1 MELDF
6 VLSKEKKAPSGKTE
20 LIYDL
25 AIIGGGPAGM
35 TAAVYA
41 ARKKLKTLLISK
53 DLGGQVLWTTEVENY
68 MGYQYI
74 QGRQLMDKFKEQVRQ
89 FPIDQEIGE
98 EVQKLSKDEKFFA
111 ILTRT
116 GKKFRAKT
124 VIIASGKRSRP
135 LNVPGEKRLI
145 GRGVSYCSIC
155 DAPFFE
161 GKEVAVIGGGNSA
174 FEAALDLVK
183 IASRIYLIDI
193 ASSWRADSI
202 LVEQI
207 EKEKKKVTFFPAH
220 RIKEIEGK
228 DKLQGMTIESS
239 NRKETK
245 HLSVQGVFIEIG
257 LVPNS
262 EFARSLVKLN
272 QIGEIV
278 VDCSNHTSIPG
289 LFAAGDVSSVP
300 EKQIII
306 AAGEGAK
313 ATLIAHQYLMRL
325 K

>member
-1 MELDF
+1 M
-6 VLSKEKKAPSGKTE
+6 
-20 LIYDL
+20 YDL

-116 GKKFRAKT
+116 GKKFRAKA

>member
-6 VLSKEKKAPSGKTE
+6 ILSKEEKGPAGKTG

-41 ARKKLKTLLISK
+41 ARKKINTLLISK
-53 DLGGQVLWTTEVENY
+53 DLGGQVLSTTEVENY

-74 QGRQLMDKFKEQVRQ
+74 EGRQLMNKFKEQMRH

-98 EVQKLSKDEKFFA
+98 EIEKLDKEEKLFSL
-111 ILTRT
+111 LTPT

-124 VIIASGKRSRP
+124 VIIASGKRSRS
-135 LNVPGEKRLI
+135 LNIPGEKKLV

-161 GKEVAVIGGGNSA
+161 GKEVAIIGGGNSA

-193 ASSWRADSI
+193 APSWRADPI

-207 EKEKKKVTFFPAH
+207 ERKKEKVTFFPAH

-228 DKLQGMTIESS
+228 DKLEGITIESL
-239 NRKETK
+239 NKKETK

-262 EFARSLVKLN
+262 EFARSLVELN

-278 VDCSNHTSIPG
+278 VDCGNHTSIPG

>member
-6 VLSKEKKAPSGKTE
+6 ILSKEEAKSTGKRE
-20 LIYDL
+20 LTYDVV
-25 AIIGGGPAGM
+25 IIGGGPAGM

-41 ARKKLKTLLISK
+41 ARKRLKTLLISK
-53 DLGGQVLWTTEVENY
+53 DLGGQVVLTSEVENY

-74 QGRQLMDKFKEQVRQ
+74 EGGELVNKFKEQVSH
-89 FPIDQEIGE
+89 FTIDQEIGE
-98 EVQKLSKDEKFFA
+98 EVEKLDKEGEIFSIF
-111 ILTRT
+111 TRG
-116 GKKFRAKT
+116 GKRFRGRTA
-124 VIIASGKRSRP
+124 IIASGKRSRP
-135 LNVPGEKRLI
+135 LNVPGEKRLT
-145 GRGVSYCSIC
+145 GRGVSYCSVC

-183 IASRIYLIDI
+183 IAPKIYLIDI
-193 ASSWRADSI
+193 ASTWMADPV
-202 LVEQI
+202 LVQQI
-207 EKEKKKVTFFPAH
+207 EEESKVATFPQH
-220 RIKEIEGK
+220 KVNEIRGDDRVESIV
-228 DKLQGMTIESS
+228 IEPVDGDEAKS
-239 NRKETK
+239 
-245 HLSVQGVFIEIG
+245 LSVEGVFIEIG
-257 LVPNS
+257 LIPNS

-272 QIGEIV
+272 QMGEIA

>member
-6 VLSKEKKAPSGKTE
+6 ILSKEEEGPAGKTE
-20 LIYDL
+20 LTYDL

-53 DLGGQVLWTTEVENY
+53 DLGGQVLSTTEVENY

-74 QGRQLMDKFKEQVRQ
+74 EGRQLMDKFKEQMRH

-98 EVQKLSKDEKFFA
+98 EIEKLDKEEKIFSL
-111 ILTRT
+111 LTRT

-124 VIIASGKRSRP
+124 VIIASGKRSRS
-135 LNVPGEKRLI
+135 LNVPGEKKLV
-145 GRGVSYCSIC
+145 GRGISYCSIC

-183 IASRIYLIDI
+183 IVSRIYLIDI
-193 ASSWRADSI
+193 ASSWRADPI
-202 LVEQI
+202 LVEQMK
-207 EKEKKKVTFFPAH
+207 KENEKVTFFPAH
-220 RIKEIEGK
+220 KITEMKGK
-228 DKLQGMTIESS
+228 DKLEGITIEGL

-245 HLSVQGVFIEIG
+245 HLPVQGLFIEIG
-257 LVPNS
+257 LIPNS
-262 EFARSLVKLN
+262 EFARSLVELN

-313 ATLIAHQYLMRL
+313 ATLIAHQYLVRL

>member
-6 VLSKEKKAPSGKTE
+6 LLSKEEAKSTGKTE
-20 LIYDL
+20 LTYDL
-25 AIIGGGPAGM
+25 VIIGGGPAGM

-41 ARKKLKTLLISK
+41 ARKKLKTLLIGK
-53 DLGGQVLWTTEVENY
+53 DLGGQVLLTLEVENY

-74 QGRQLMDKFKEQVRQ
+74 EGRELVNKFKEQVSH
-89 FPIDQEIGE
+89 FSIDQEIGE
-98 EVQKLSKDEKFFA
+98 EVEKLDKEGEIFS
-111 ILTRT
+111 ILTRG
-116 GKKFRAKT
+116 GKKFRGRTAI
-124 VIIASGKRSRP
+124 VASGKRSRS

-145 GRGVSYCSIC
+145 GRGVSYCSVC

-183 IASRIYLIDI
+183 MAPKIYFIDI
-193 ASSWRADSI
+193 ASTWTADPV

-207 EKEKKKVTFFPAH
+207 ERKKKVTSFQGH
-220 RIKEIEGK
+220 RVKEIKGDDRVEGI
-228 DKLQGMTIESS
+228 TIEPLDGGKTRS
-239 NRKETK
+239 
-245 HLSVQGVFIEIG
+245 LSVQGIFIEIG

-272 QIGEIV
+272 EAGEIV
-278 VDCSNHTSIPG
+278 VDCASRTNIPG
-289 LFAAGDVSSVP
+289 LFAAGDVGSVP

-313 ATLIAHQYLMRL
+313 ATLAAYQYLLRSR
-325 K
+325 

>member
-6 VLSKEKKAPSGKTE
+6 LLSKEEAKSTGKSE
-20 LIYDL
+20 LAYDVV
-25 AIIGGGPAGM
+25 IIGGGPAGM

-53 DLGGQVLWTTEVENY
+53 DLGGQVLLTLDVENY

-74 QGRQLMDKFKEQVRQ
+74 EGRELVSKFKEQVRH
-89 FPIDQEIGE
+89 FSIDQEIGE
-98 EVQKLSKDEKFFA
+98 EVEKLSKEGEIFS
-111 ILTRT
+111 ILTRG
-116 GKKFRAKT
+116 GKKFRGRTA
-124 VIIASGKRSRP
+124 IIASGKRSRS

-145 GRGVSYCSIC
+145 GRGVSYCSVC

-174 FEAALDLVK
+174 FEAALDLVR
-183 IASRIYLIDI
+183 IAPKIYLIDT
-193 ASSWRADSI
+193 ASTWMADPV

-207 EKEKKKVTFFPAH
+207 QKEKKVTSFPGH
-220 RIKEIEGK
+220 RVKEIKGDDRVEGI
-228 DKLQGMTIESS
+228 TIEPLDGGEI
-239 NRKETK
+239 RT
-245 HLSVQGVFIEIG
+245 LSVQGVFIEIG

-262 EFARSLVKLN
+262 AFARSLVKLN
-272 QIGEIV
+272 ESGEIV
-278 VDCSNHTSIPG
+278 VDCASRTNIPG

-313 ATLIAHQYLMRL
+313 ATLAAYQYLLRL
-325 K
+325 R

>member
-6 VLSKEKKAPSGKTE
+6 ILSKEEAKSTGKTE
-20 LIYDL
+20 LTYDL
-25 AIIGGGPAGM
+25 AIVGGGPAGM

-41 ARKKLKTLLISK
+41 ARKRLKTLLISK
-53 DLGGQVLWTTEVENY
+53 DLGGQVALTSEVENY

-74 QGRQLMDKFKEQVRQ
+74 EGRELVNKFKEQVSH
-89 FPIDQEIGE
+89 FSIDQEIGE
-98 EVQKLSKDEKFFA
+98 EVEKLDKEGGIFS
-111 ILTRT
+111 ILTRG
-116 GKKFRAKT
+116 GKKFRGRTA
-124 VIIASGKRSRP
+124 IIASGKKSRS

-145 GRGVSYCSIC
+145 GRGVSYCSVC

-161 GKEVAVIGGGNSA
+161 GKEVAVVGGGNSA

-183 IASRIYLIDI
+183 MVPKIYLIDI
-193 ASSWRADSI
+193 ASTWMADPV
-202 LVEQI
+202 LVQQI
-207 EKEKKKVTFFPAH
+207 EGERKVATFPQH
-220 RIKEIEGK
+220 KVNEIRGDDRVESIV
-228 DKLQGMTIESS
+228 IEPVDGDEAKS
-239 NRKETK
+239 
-245 HLSVQGVFIEIG
+245 LSVEGVFIEIG

-272 QIGEIV
+272 ESGEVV
-278 VDCSNHTSIPG
+278 VDCASRTNIPG

-313 ATLIAHQYLMRL
+313 ATLTAYQYLLRSR
-325 K
+325 

>member
-1 MELDF
+1 MDLDF
-6 VLSKEKKAPSGKTE
+6 ILSKEEEKPTGKTE

-25 AIIGGGPAGM
+25 VIIGGGPAGM

-41 ARKKLKTLLISK
+41 ARKRLKTLLISK
-53 DLGGQVLWTTEVENY
+53 DLGGQVLLTSEVENY
-68 MGYQYI
+68 MGYHYI
-74 QGRQLMDKFKEQVRQ
+74 EGRQLVNKFKEQVRR

-98 EVQKLSKDEKFFA
+98 EVEKLSKKEEIFNS
-111 ILTRT
+111 LTRG
-116 GKKFRAKT
+116 GKKFRGKT
-124 VIIASGKRSRP
+124 VIIASGKKSRS
-135 LNVPGEKRLI
+135 LNVSGENRLI

-183 IASRIYLIDI
+183 IASKIYLVDI
-193 ASSWRADSI
+193 ASSWSADPV
-202 LVEQI
+202 LLEQI
-207 EKEKKKVTFFPAH
+207 EKEKKVTSFPRHKV
-220 RIKEIEGK
+220 KEIKGDDRVESI
-228 DKLQGMTIESS
+228 TIESLDGGQIKS
-239 NRKETK
+239 
-245 HLSVQGVFIEIG
+245 LSAEGVFIEIG
-257 LVPNS
+257 LIPNS
-262 EFARSLVKLN
+262 EFAASLVQLN
-272 QIGEIV
+272 QAGEIV
-278 VDCSNHTSIPG
+278 VDCGNHTSIPG

-313 ATLIAHQYLMRL
+313 ATLTAHQYLLRS

>member
-6 VLSKEKKAPSGKTE
+6 ILSKEEEKPTGKTE

-25 AIIGGGPAGM
+25 LIIGGGPAGM

-41 ARKKLKTLLISK
+41 ARKRLKTLLISK
-53 DLGGQVLWTTEVENY
+53 DLGGQVLLTSEVENY
-68 MGYQYI
+68 MGYHYI
-74 QGRQLMDKFKEQVRQ
+74 EGRQLVNKFKEQVSR

-98 EVQKLSKDEKFFA
+98 EVEKLSKEEEIFS
-111 ILTRT
+111 ILTRG
-116 GKKFRAKT
+116 GKKFRGKT
-124 VIIASGKRSRP
+124 VIIASGKRSRS
-135 LNVPGEKRLI
+135 LNVSGEKRLI

-174 FEAALDLVK
+174 FEAVLDLVK
-183 IASRIYLIDI
+183 ISPKIYLVDI
-193 ASSWRADSI
+193 ASTWGADHV

-207 EKEKKKVTFFPAH
+207 EKEKKVKSFPRHKV
-220 RIKEIEGK
+220 KEIRGE
-228 DKLQGMTIESS
+228 DRVESITIEPLDGGQ
-239 NRKETK
+239 TK
-245 HLSVQGVFIEIG
+245 NLSVQGVFIEIG

-262 EFARSLVKLN
+262 EFARPLVKLN
-272 QIGEIV
+272 QAGEVV
-278 VDCSNHTSIPG
+278 VDCKNRTNIPG

-313 ATLIAHQYLMRL
+313 ATLTAHQYLMRL
-325 K
+325 R